1 MVDTSRHFL
10 PLNAL
15 RRQIDGMAYNR
26 MNALHWHMTDA
37 QSTPYDSAVHP
48 KLKLG
53 AFAPAA
59 VYTREDIKGL
69 VEYARQ
75 RGVQILMEVDMP
87 GHSFA
92 FGVGYPELIVNCS
105 AMYPLETEFWC
116 SSLDISRGEALYS
129 WLEGLLTELT
139 DLLPSTLFHIGAR
152 NYFSLQSQVSVV
164 NRPLDQTVP

>member
-1 MVDTSRHFL
+1 MDESYTLSVQTSGNCVITAPTFVGAMYGMETLSQLVFSDGGSLQNHTKGHPHAYWIPDAPWDITDHPRFQYRGLMVDTSRHWL

-15 RRQIDGMAYNR
+15 RRQIDGMAANR

-37 QSTPYDSAVHP
+37 QSTPYDSIVLP

-59 VYTREDIKGL
+59 VYTPDDIKGL

-87 GHSFA
+87 G
-92 FGVGYPELIVNCS
+92 E
-105 AMYPLETEFWC
+105 
-116 SSLDISRGEALYS
+116 
-129 WLEGLLTELT
+129 
-139 DLLPSTLFHIGAR
+139 
-152 NYFSLQSQVSVV
+152 
-164 NRPLDQTVP
+164 